1 MTPPNRTRAAAPPR
15 AFTLYTLACDDS
27 TGLQCHLFT
36 GEAQACAWLAERAE
50 GPTVAERAALHRCL
64 TRSDLPAFWRAFRE
78 VCHPEA
84 RYALTAHPLQAIQP
98 EFPNLF

>member
-1 MTPPNRTRAAAPPR
+1 MNPSTRIRAAASPR

-27 TGLQCHLFT
+27 AGLQCHLFT

-50 GPTVAERAALHRCL
+50 GPASGERAALHRCL
-64 TRSDLPAFWRAFRE
+64 ARGDLPAFWRAFADL
-78 VCHPEA
+78 CHPEA

-98 EFPNLF
+98 ELPNLF